1 MSAADACPITGLT
14 KIILATDGSEHSEKA
29 LAEALGLAKTCGTVL
44 SVVTVVEMNAEYAAL
59 APKAVEKAE
68 VEAKQIL
75 DAAKARSAEESVQ
88 FEAVAVHGEDV
99 AEVLST
105 QAEKLGA
112 DMIVM
117 GRHGKRKGLKKLLMG
132 STVSKLISHTPCK
145 VLVVP

>member
-29 LAEALGLAKTCGTVL
+29 LVEALGLAKTCGTVL
-44 SVVTVVEMNAEYAAL
+44 SIVTVVEMNAEYAAL

-68 VEAKQIL
+68 VEARQIL
-75 DAAKARSAEESVQ
+75 DAAKARAAEEKIE
-88 FEAVAVHGEDV
+88 FEVVAVHGDDV
-99 AEVLST
+99 AEALVT

>member
-1 MSAADACPITGLT
+1 MSSANECPITGLT

-29 LAEALGLAKTCGTVL
+29 LVEALGLAKTCGTTL
-44 SVVTVVEMNAEYAAL
+44 AVVTVIEMNAEYAAL

-99 AEVLST
+99 AEVLSD

>member
-29 LAEALGLAKTCGTVL
+29 LAEALGLARACGTVL
-44 SVVTVVEMNAEYAAL
+44 SIVTVVEMNAEYAAL
-59 APKAVEKAE
+59 APKAVEKAGM
-68 VEAKQIL
+68 VASQIL
-75 DAAKARSAEESVQ
+75 DAAKARATEEKIE

-99 AEVLST
+99 AEVLAD

>member
-1 MSAADACPITGLT
+1 MSSADTCPITGLT

-29 LAEALGLAKTCGTVL
+29 LVEALGLAKTCGTML

-59 APKAVEKAE
+59 APKAVEKAD
-68 VEAKQIL
+68 VEASQIL
-75 DAAKARSAEESVQ
+75 AAAKARAEKESVQ
-88 FEAVAVHGEDV
+88 CEVVAVHGEDV
-99 AEVLST
+99 AEILAAE
-105 QAEKLGA
+105 AEKLGA

>member
-1 MSAADACPITGLT
+1 MSSAETCPITGLT

-68 VEAKQIL
+68 VEANRIIE
-75 DAAKARSAEESVQ
+75 AAKARAAEEKVE
-88 FEAVAVHGEDV
+88 FESVAVHGEDV
-99 AEVLST
+99 AEILAAE
-105 QAEKLGA
+105 AEKSGA

>member
-1 MSAADACPITGLT
+1 MSASDACPITGLT

-29 LAEALGLAKTCGTVL
+29 LAEALGLAKACGTVL
-44 SVVTVVEMNAEYAAL
+44 SIVTVVEMNAEYAAL

-68 VEAKQIL
+68 VEASRII
-75 DAAKARSAEESVQ
+75 DAAKARAAEEKIE

-99 AEVLST
+99 AEALSV

>member
-1 MSAADACPITGLT
+1 MSAADKCPITGLA

-29 LAEALGLAKTCGTVL
+29 LVEALGLAKSCGTML
-44 SVVTVVEMNAEYAAL
+44 TALTVVEMNSEYAAL

-68 VEAKQIL
+68 VEAKRIL
-75 DAAKARSAEESVQ
+75 DAAKARAAEEDIQ

-99 AEVLST
+99 AEVLT
-105 QAEKLGA
+105 AEAEKLGA

>member
-1 MSAADACPITGLT
+1 MNSADACPITGLT

-29 LAEALGLAKTCGTVL
+29 MVEALGLAKTCGTML
-44 SVVTVVEMNAEYAAL
+44 SVVTVVEMNSEYAAL

-75 DAAKARSAEESVQ
+75 DAAKARAVEESIQCEV
-88 FEAVAVHGEDV
+88 VAVHGEDV
-99 AEVLST
+99 AEVLVAE
-105 QAEKLGA
+105 AEKLGA

-132 STVSKLISHTPCK
+132 STVSKLISHAPCK